1 MAQAQI
7 LMQNV
12 GGNEEETDDQDGD
25 REEEE
30 SLPEHRFVQRDSK
43 ITLYIGDHI
52 FRRRYIRNDL
62 AKFTCTGCEKI
73 SKQEGKEGRGRSKAS
88 AIAQVTTDG
97 YLLLKAD

>member
-52 FRRRYIRNDL
+52 FIFFMVKKLFCSPQINYSR
-62 AKFTCTGCEKI
+62 
-73 SKQEGKEGRGRSKAS
+73 
-88 AIAQVTTDG
+88 
-97 YLLLKAD
+97 

>member
-30 SLPEHRFVQRDSK
+30 SL
-43 ITLYIGDHI
+43 
-52 FRRRYIRNDL
+52 
-62 AKFTCTGCEKI
+62 CT
-73 SKQEGKEGRGRSKAS
+73 SMTDRAP
-88 AIAQVTTDG
+88 TTD
-97 YLLLKAD
+97 LKATTTG